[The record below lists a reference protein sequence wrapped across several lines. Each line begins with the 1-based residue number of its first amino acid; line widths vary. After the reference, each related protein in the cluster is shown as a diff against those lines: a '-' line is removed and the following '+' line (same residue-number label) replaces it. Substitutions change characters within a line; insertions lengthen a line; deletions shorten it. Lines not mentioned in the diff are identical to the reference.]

1 MELKKYIFA
10 IIIINLNI
18 FPTVI
23 NAIPRSSSLNT
34 SSPYSLGTRSER
46 TGIQSG
52 WGLQN
57 KHPSQVDLS
66 EWGGK
71 RPTCAEAPECP
82 VCIP

>member
-1 MELKKYIFA
+1 MKFKRYIFS

-18 FPTVI
+18 FPTLL
-23 NAIPRSSSLNT
+23 NAIPRSSSLNNAR
-34 SSPYSLGTRSER
+34 SYSLGTRSDR
-46 TGIQSG
+46 TGMKSG

-57 KHPSQVDLS
+57 KHPSMVDLS

-71 RPTCAEAPECP
+71 RPTCAEAPQCP